1 WSLKT
6 SNVKNDI
13 LSLSYTN
20 PNKQEV
26 SVVIE
31 PQRQATLPPGLIISL
46 ELSDGQQE
54 SFHFER
60 SLNVPNQISCNYSSN
75 VACNL
80 PTKFLIAKGESG
92 QSLVKEICHKGTS
105 NHYLEIVQLLS
116 TMEPLSLC

>member
-1 WSLKT
+1 SKLRKIQTLRISYNAQETPFFCHTRIQSIYLQAWLASRLQWSLKT

-75 VACNL
+75 VA
-80 PTKFLIAKGESG
+80 
-92 QSLVKEICHKGTS
+92 
-105 NHYLEIVQLLS
+105 
-116 TMEPLSLC
+116 